1 MILARVAGT
10 VVTDRST
17 DGIPGARYLLVEG
30 CDGAGAGKKGY
41 IIALDAVGAGQDEVV
56 LVSQGTSSRQT
67 ADTDRKAVD
76 ALIIGIVDAVDEH
89 GTITYRK

>member
-17 DGIPGARYLLVEG
+17 DGISGARYLLVES
-30 CDGAGAGKKGY
+30 CDGAGTGKKGY

-67 ADTDRKAVD
+67 PDTDRKAVD